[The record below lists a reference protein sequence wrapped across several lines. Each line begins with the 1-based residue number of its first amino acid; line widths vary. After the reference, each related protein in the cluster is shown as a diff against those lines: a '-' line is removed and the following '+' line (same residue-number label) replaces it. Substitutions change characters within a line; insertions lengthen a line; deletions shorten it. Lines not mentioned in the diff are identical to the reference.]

1 MNLELK
7 WNHFVA
13 PVRNQFIFSFQWK
26 SCKKKKRNWG
36 VVVVVEGVG
45 VGWGG
50 SLNISSLLL
59 FHREPRHCLETVQR
73 SSTEAY

>member
-13 PVRNQFIFSFQWK
+13 PSEINSFSAFNGK
-26 SCKKKKRNWG
+26 AAKKKKLGGGGDGGWWG
-36 VVVVVEGVG
+36 EV
-45 VGWGG
+45 GG

-59 FHREPRHCLETVQR
+59 FHREPWHCLETVQR